1 MTEGDFYIFLSS
13 KDSLRYHPDNKG
25 YNFTVELPK
34 RVELRGNWKV
44 ALCDIFL
51 NEKIS
56 DTLMVYSDICDYS
69 FVRDSLEPILRMV
82 MPNNKRSQIFSYR
95 FYLGVR
101 QSNLGRIKIY
111 IKDSSFKNVVALKG
125 EIQLTLHLKKENG

>member
-13 KDSLRYHPDNKG
+13 KDSLRFHPDNKG
-25 YNFTVELPK
+25 YNFTVELPE

-44 ALCDIFL
+44 ALCDIFF

-56 DTLMVYSDICDYS
+56 DTLMVCSDICDDS
-69 FVRDSLEPILRMV
+69 FARDSLEPILRMV
-82 MPNNKRSQIFSYR
+82 MPNNKRSQIFSDT

-111 IKDSSFKNVVALKG
+111 IKDSSFNNAVALKG
-125 EIQLTLHLKKENG
+125 EVQLTLHLKKENG

>member
-1 MTEGDFYIFLSS
+1 M
-13 KDSLRYHPDNKG
+13 
-25 YNFTVELPK
+25 
-34 RVELRGNWKV
+34 

-56 DTLMVYSDICDYS
+56 ETLMVFSDICDYS

-82 MPNNKRSQIFSYR
+82 MPNNKRSQLLPDR

-101 QSNLGRIKIY
+101 QSKCSQTLRNQTMKHP
-111 IKDSSFKNVVALKG
+111 LKW
-125 EIQLTLHLKKENG
+125 TMS

>member
-25 YNFTVELPK
+25 YNFTVELPE

-82 MPNNKRSQIFSYR
+82 MPNNKRSQIFSDR

-111 IKDSSFKNVVALKG
+111 IKDSSFKNAVALKG
-125 EIQLTLHLKKENG
+125 EIQLTIHLKKENG

>member
-1 MTEGDFYIFLSS
+1 M
-13 KDSLRYHPDNKG
+13 
-25 YNFTVELPK
+25 
-34 RVELRGNWKV
+34 

-56 DTLMVYSDICDYS
+56 ETLMVFSDICDYS

-82 MPNNKRSQIFSYR
+82 MPNNKRSQLFPDR

-111 IKDSSFKNVVALKG
+111 IKDRSFNNAVALKG
-125 EIQLTLHLKKENG
+125 EIQLTLHLKKDNG

>member
-13 KDSLRYHPDNKG
+13 KDSLRYHPANKG
-25 YNFTVELPK
+25 YNFTVELPE

-82 MPNNKRSQIFSYR
+82 MPNNKRSQIFSDR

-111 IKDSSFKNVVALKG
+111 IKDSSFKNAVALKG